1 MLVFSAISLVWGHGG
16 AGSLALRFIKS
27 SRCFSKMG
35 ACHLTSR
42 GLLTTLQPRLGPA
55 RTVSSA
61 WIRRTGTG
69 VEVVLCKSEMSEE
82 EDIAAVMGFSGFGK
96 TCKGRSE
103 LHVILRWQCSHD

>member
-1 MLVFSAISLVWGHGG
+1 M
-16 AGSLALRFIKS
+16 KS

-42 GLLTTLQPRLGPA
+42 GLLTTLQPRPILA
-55 RTVSSA
+55 AVSSA

-103 LHVILRWQCSHD
+103 LHVILRWQ

>member
-1 MLVFSAISLVWGHGG
+1 MSLNEQ
-16 AGSLALRFIKS
+16 GSTHNFAASPYI
-27 SRCFSKMG
+27 
-35 ACHLTSR
+35 
-42 GLLTTLQPRLGPA
+42 GPCMHA
-55 RTVSSA
+55 VSSA

-103 LHVILRWQCSHD
+103 LHVILRWQ

>member
-1 MLVFSAISLVWGHGG
+1 MLVFSAIPLVWGHGG
-16 AGSLALRFIKS
+16 AGSLALRFKS
-27 SRCFSKMG
+27 SSVTLSFKDGGVSLNEQG
-35 ACHLTSR
+35 SR
-42 GLLTTLQPRLGPA
+42 YIYSQLCSLALHA
-55 RTVSSA
+55 VSSA

-103 LHVILRWQCSHD
+103 LHVILRWQ